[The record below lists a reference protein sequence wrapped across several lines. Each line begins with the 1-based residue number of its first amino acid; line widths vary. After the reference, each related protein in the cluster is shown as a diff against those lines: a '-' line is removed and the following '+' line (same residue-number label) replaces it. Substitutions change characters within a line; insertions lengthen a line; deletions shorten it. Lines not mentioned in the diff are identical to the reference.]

1 MDEELEP
8 LPPDPLAGPDPT
20 PVTESAERRD
30 VWHEL
35 FVVLSIVA
43 APQIAFGVLSLAH
56 GAGASQPRWYFSATS
71 LIVGLQGAIPL
82 LYLLRVR
89 HGSLRAFGLVR
100 PRLMVDLLLSVAI
113 GLLLL
118 APTSAVESWFH
129 SRMPDIVNWG
139 YAAHHPP
146 ISGDRR
152 IEVPL
157 AILGGM
163 AHSFAIA
170 LAVYG
175 HFLTSL
181 RRLGWG
187 IVPTIVATA
196 VLNAMLQAGAG
207 IFPMID
213 GFVVGVM
220 FAIAFSVIRRL
231 WPIVLAQG
239 AWFAYGQLFW

>member
-20 PVTESAERRD
+20 PVTESAERRN

-35 FVVLSIVA
+35 FVVLALVA
-43 APQIAFGVLSLAH
+43 APQVAFGLLSLAN
-56 GAGASQPRWYFSATS
+56 GDAGPRPRWYFSATS

-100 PRLMVDLLLSVAI
+100 PRLMVDLLLSAAI

-118 APTSAVESWFH
+118 APSEAVHHWFH
-129 SRMPDIVNWG
+129 SRLPDIVNWG
-139 YAAHHPP
+139 YAAGHLP

-157 AILGGM
+157 AIVGGM
-163 AHSFAIA
+163 AHSLAVA

-187 IVPTIVATA
+187 IVPTIIATA
-196 VLNAMLQAGAG
+196 VLNATLQVAAG

-239 AWFAYGQLFW
+239 AWFAYGQIFW